1 VVRVTER
8 VVVIGGDAAGMSA
21 AATAR
26 RQAGDRLDIVVLERG
41 HWTSYSA
48 CGIPYWLAG
57 HVDGPAGLV
66 ARTPQEHRDNGIDV
80 RTATAATAID
90 LDARR
95 VTVTSEGSGS
105 ESESESQLTYDQ
117 LVLATGAEPV
127 VPDVAGAGAAGVH
140 GVQTLDDG
148 CRLLDT
154 FGRLDET
161 RPRRAVI
168 VGAGYIGVEMAE
180 ACVVRGLE
188 TTLLDQADEPMST
201 VDPDLARRVRD
212 AMQGMGITTV
222 MGTSVEAF
230 ETDADGRVT
239 AVVTPGRSHPAD
251 LVILGIGVRPRS
263 ELARAAGL
271 TLGRSGGIRT
281 EASMAVPGHPGV
293 WAAGDCVESWDRV
306 RRDFAHV
313 PLGTHANKQGRIVGH
328 NLSGDRLEF
337 AGLLGT
343 AITKVCDV
351 EIGRTGLSHSM
362 AVSDGR
368 DPVSATIESTTKA
381 GYFPGAEPMTVR
393 LTAER
398 GGLLLGGQIVGRA
411 GSALRIDTVATALWA
426 GMSVRD
432 LLDLDLA
439 YAPPFSS
446 VWDPVQVAARS
457 LLGQLR

>member
-1 VVRVTER
+1 VARVTER

-26 RQAGDRLDIVVLERG
+26 RQAGDRLEIVVLERG
-41 HWTSYSA
+41 PWTSYSA

-57 HVDGPAGLV
+57 HVDGPEGLV

-80 RTATAATAID
+80 RTAAAATAID
-90 LDARR
+90 VRART
-95 VTVTSEGSGS
+95 VTVATEGS
-105 ESESESQLTYDQ
+105 ESLLRYDQ
-117 LVLATGAEPV
+117 LVLATGAQPV
-127 VPDVAGAGAAGVH
+127 VPDVPGADAIGVH

-154 FGRLDET
+154 LGHLDES

-188 TTLLDQADEPMST
+188 TTLLDQADEPMGT
-201 VDPDLARRVRD
+201 IDDDLARMVRD
-212 AMQGMGITTV
+212 AMQGMGIRTV
-222 MGTSVEAF
+222 MGTPVEAF
-230 ETDADGRVT
+230 ETGADGRVT
-239 AVVTPGRSHPAD
+239 AVATPGRSYPAD
-251 LVILGIGVRPRS
+251 LVVLGIGVLPRS

-271 TLGRSGGIRT
+271 PLGCSGGIRT
-281 EASMAVPGHPGV
+281 EPSMAVPGHPGV

-306 RRDFAHV
+306 RRDFTHV
-313 PLGTHANKQGRIVGH
+313 PLGTHANKQGRVVGH
-328 NLSGDRLEF
+328 NLSGGHLVF
-337 AGLLGT
+337 AGVLGT
-343 AITKVCDV
+343 GITKVCDV

-362 AVSDGR
+362 AESEGR
-368 DPVSATIESTTKA
+368 DPVSATIETTTKA

-393 LTAER
+393 LTAEA

-426 GMSVRD
+426 GMSVHD
-432 LLDLDLA
+432 LVDLDLA

-457 LLGQLR
+457 LLGRLR